1 MIRTFAFSIAALGLT
16 ATASASSANATAFT
30 LKLETPKTEAQQIVA
45 DGNLWS
51 CEGDTCT
58 ATLNRKKAT
67 VRTCQKAAKEIGSFV
82 SFESVNN
89 ALSDD
94 QLGKCNSA
102 AK

>member
-1 MIRTFAFSIAALGLT
+1 MIRTLAFSIAALGLT

-82 SFESVNN
+82 SFESANN
-89 ALSDD
+89 ALSDA

>member
-1 MIRTFAFSIAALGLT
+1 MIRTLAFSALALGLT
-16 ATASASSANATAFT
+16 GAAAASSANATAFT
-30 LKLETPKTEAQQIVA
+30 LKLETPKTETQQIVA

-67 VRTCQKAAKEIGSFV
+67 VRTCQKVAKEIGSFV
-82 SFESVNN
+82 SFESANN
-89 ALSDD
+89 ALSES
-94 QLGKCNSA
+94 QVGKCNSA